1 MKSGGAATPIT
12 SRTSE
17 TRTIDAAALTKG
29 AQLSSQHNEVLFV
42 EVDISG
48 FPVKPPAPRSDVIE
62 LARTWFEPDGKAYA
76 GRPLKV
82 GEMLIVLLQAKSK
95 RRIEDGLLIDRIPSG
110 FEVENLNLSQG
121 PRAQDFTLGGVDVA
135 KALADSRIK
144 HREYRDDRYVAA
156 ARLDG
161 GTDNVVYLV
170 RVVTPGKFTVPAP
183 FAEDMY
189 QAELRGI
196 GTTGAGISVVDPT
209 APAPKKEP

>member
-1 MKSGGAATPIT
+1 LIGDKERRMREGLLYELSG
-12 SRTSE
+12 
-17 TRTIDAAALTKG
+17 
-29 AQLSSQHNEVLFV
+29 
-42 EVDISG
+42 
-48 FPVKPPAPRSDVIE
+48 KPYS
-62 LARTWFEPDGKAYA
+62 

-110 FEVENLNLSQG
+110 FEVENLNLTQG
-121 PRAQDFTLGGVDVA
+121 PRAQDFTIGGVDVA
-135 KALADSRIK
+135 KALADNRIK

-161 GTDNVVYLV
+161 TLNVVYLV

-189 QAELRGI
+189 RPELRGI
-196 GTTGAGISVVDPT
+196 GVTGAAIGIVDPT
-209 APAPKKEP
+209 APAQKKEPQMNADERR